1 MIFFPF
7 DFIIQGNDQS
17 ETGRAFPYKLHYPS
31 QHNYREENNYNEE
44 KKSVV
49 SQNGYDISEYNYKSP
64 HRRKWRRVGQN
75 IDRTFDVIGATV
87 ASAFGEVVT
96 SAQLQV
102 SQKI

>member
-1 MIFFPF
+1 MIFYY
-7 DFIIQGNDQS
+7 IIKANDES
-17 ETGRAFPYKLHYPS
+17 ESGRAFPYKLHYPI
-31 QHNYREENNYNEE
+31 QYNYREENNHIEE

>member
-1 MIFFPF
+1 M
-7 DFIIQGNDQS
+7 
-17 ETGRAFPYKLHYPS
+17 L
-31 QHNYREENNYNEE
+31 
-44 KKSVV
+44 
-49 SQNGYDISEYNYKSP
+49 QNGYDISEYNYKSP

>member
-1 MIFFPF
+1 M
-7 DFIIQGNDQS
+7 
-17 ETGRAFPYKLHYPS
+17 
-31 QHNYREENNYNEE
+31 
-44 KKSVV
+44 

-102 SQKI
+102 SQ